1 MQLIQAQ
8 SIGFCFG
15 VRRAI
20 DMAEGILKERGSL
33 YILGE
38 LIHNASVIRRLEA
51 LGAVTVNSIE
61 EVPTGETVLIR
72 SHGVPPKVIKDC
84 AARSLNVKNA
94 TCPFVEK
101 IHSIVSE
108 QYSAGRTILIY
119 GKDDHPECIG
129 INGCCEDRGIF
140 VHTAEDIAVL
150 DAELKVCLVSQT
162 TAEVE
167 GFEKVAEAVREHFL
181 DAVIEKTLCP
191 TTAAR
196 QKEAEELSKKCSQ
209 MLVIGDK
216 TSSNTAKLASVCKK
230 YCKHVHY
237 VSKESELSL
246 EKIAHNDIIGIVSGA
261 SAPDW
266 KIREVITRMSEME
279 KTMAGNPVENDGV
292 ETGAA
297 AAVEEPIVA
306 ECDCKNEA
314 ECACACNAEQ
324 TEEPKAEEPAEDKGD
339 GDTDFAA
346 AFEKTLVRI
355 RNGQILTGSVVQI
368 VDGEVCVN
376 IGYKSDGFIPRNEF
390 SSDADVNPADVVK
403 IGDPIEVEVIK
414 VNDGEGNVLL
424 SHKNVESKKMW
435 DTLTQDEH
443 ISEKVF
449 EGVGKEV
456 VKGGLI
462 ATIEG
467 VRAFVP
473 ASQLST
479 KYVEKIE
486 DMVGKPITLKVIEV
500 DKSRKRI
507 VASHKAV
514 MMEEAEQARK
524 QRWAELEVGSKVK
537 GVVRRLTDFGAFVDI
552 GGGIDGLI
560 HITDVSWSR
569 VKKPSE
575 VLSVGQEVEVLI
587 RDVNVEK
594 QRVSLGYKQLQPK
607 PWVTADQRYPVGSI
621 VEGKVVRIVPFG
633 AFVAL
638 EPTIDGLIHISQ
650 LGVKRVANV
659 EDELHVG
666 DVVRCKVLD
675 VNTEAKRISLSR
687 REALI
692 EENPEIAEEIAKE
705 KAERERVAAERAG
718 DRQHDNAVQRFPRH
732 PQSARKRRNQQQKHR
747 RHAVNKRHKA
757 QRGQVAP
764 RRAAG
769 QPVPR
774 DERRADQR
782 QRVAQ
787 QAAAFAAHG
796 EQADGRRA
804 DDRDHRARHSFALNR
819 LVQQHT
825 GKRRDKERLCA
836 HQCRRDERG
845 GKAERGHP
853 AGVMQREQQPRRA
866 GQRDLL
872 FRRAEDG
879 LQFAAPERGNQQ
891 QQEADRHAA
900 KGDHHRRRAAG
911 QRPLDHRAGDAHAC
925 HGERHEE
932 RFLLIVHGVSLS
944 FNAFAFNS
952 FSQLR

>member
-1 MQLIQAQ
+1 MQLIQAKN
-8 SIGFCFG
+8 IGFCFG
-15 VRRAI
+15 VKRAI
-20 DMAEGILKERGSL
+20 DMAENILAERGRL

-38 LIHNASVIRRLEA
+38 LIHNASVIQKLETM
-51 LGAVTVNSIE
+51 GAVTVNDVD
-61 EVPTGETVLIR
+61 EVPHGEVILIR
-72 SHGVPPKVIKDC
+72 SHGVSPSVMRLC
-84 AARSLNVKNA
+84 AERGLDIRNA

-108 QYSAGRTILIY
+108 QHKNGKTILIY
-119 GKDDHPECIG
+119 GKKDHPECVG
-129 INGCCEDRGIF
+129 INGCCENTAVF
-140 VHTAEDIAVL
+140 VHSADEIKAL
-150 DAELKVCLVSQT
+150 DKAMNVCLVSQT
-162 TAEVE
+162 TADAE
-167 GFEKVAEAVREHFL
+167 GFEAVAEAAKEHFKN
-181 DAVIEKTLCP
+181 AVIEKTLCP

-196 QKEAEELSKKCSQ
+196 QKEAEELSKKCTR

-230 YCKHVHY
+230 YCEEVHY
-237 VSKESELSL
+237 ISKESELSL
-246 EKIAHNDIIGIVSGA
+246 EKLNCNDIIGIVSGA

-314 ECACACNAEQ
+314 ECACACCAEQ
-324 TEEPKAEEPAEDKGD
+324 TEEPKAEETAEEKGE

-435 DTLTQDEH
+435 DTLTQDEN

-500 DKSRKRI
+500 DKNRKRI

-514 MMEEAEQARK
+514 MVEEAEAARK
-524 QRWAELEVGSKVK
+524 QRWSELEVGSKVK
-537 GVVRRLTDFGAFVDI
+537 GIVRRLTNFGAFVDI

-560 HITDVSWSR
+560 HVTDVSWSR
-569 VKKPSE
+569 VKDPKE

-587 RDVNVEK
+587 RDVDVEK

-607 PWVTADQRYPVGSI
+607 PWVTADQRYPVGAI

-650 LGVKRVANV
+650 VGVKRVANV

-692 EENPEIAEEIAKE
+692 EENPEIAEELAKE
-705 KAERERVAAERAG
+705 KAERERVAAERAQQRAQQ
-718 DRQHDNAVQRFPRH
+718 DAQRQQEREN
-732 PQSARKRRNQQQKHR
+732 RRSSSERRQQQGDKPER
-747 RHAVNKRHKA
+747 T
-757 QRGQVAP
+757 
-764 RRAAG
+764 
-769 QPVPR
+769 
-774 DERRADQR
+774 ERR
-782 QRVAQ
+782 
-787 QAAAFAAHG
+787 
-796 EQADGRRA
+796 
-804 DDRDHRARHSFALNR
+804 
-819 LVQQHT
+819 
-825 GKRRDKERLCA
+825 ERT
-836 HQCRRDERG
+836 RRDED
-845 GKAERGHP
+845 AYDLPPVEQSTTSL
-853 AGVMQREQQPRRA
+853 AG
-866 GQRDLL
+866 L
-872 FRRAEDG
+872 
-879 LQFAAPERGNQQ
+879 FAAAMANAEKK
-891 QQEADRHAA
+891 D
-900 KGDHHRRRAAG
+900 
-911 QRPLDHRAGDAHAC
+911 
-925 HGERHEE
+925 EE
-932 RFLLIVHGVSLS
+932 
-944 FNAFAFNS
+944 
-952 FSQLR
+952 

>member
-292 ETGAA
+292 ETGA
-297 AAVEEPIVA
+297 
-306 ECDCKNEA
+306 
-314 ECACACNAEQ
+314 
-324 TEEPKAEEPAEDKGD
+324 
-339 GDTDFAA
+339 AA

-705 KAERERVAAERAG
+705 KAERERVAAERAQQRAQQDAQRQQERENRRNSSERRQQQG
-718 DRQHDNAVQRFPRH
+718 DRPER
-732 PQSARKRRNQQQKHR
+732 S
-747 RHAVNKRHKA
+747 
-757 QRGQVAP
+757 
-764 RRAAG
+764 
-769 QPVPR
+769 
-774 DERRADQR
+774 ERR
-782 QRVAQ
+782 
-787 QAAAFAAHG
+787 
-796 EQADGRRA
+796 
-804 DDRDHRARHSFALNR
+804 
-819 LVQQHT
+819 
-825 GKRRDKERLCA
+825 ERP
-836 HQCRRDERG
+836 RRDED
-845 GKAERGHP
+845 AYDLPPVEQSTTSL
-853 AGVMQREQQPRRA
+853 AG
-866 GQRDLL
+866 L
-872 FRRAEDG
+872 
-879 LQFAAPERGNQQ
+879 FAAAMANAEKK
-891 QQEADRHAA
+891 D
-900 KGDHHRRRAAG
+900 
-911 QRPLDHRAGDAHAC
+911 
-925 HGERHEE
+925 EE
-932 RFLLIVHGVSLS
+932 
-944 FNAFAFNS
+944 
-952 FSQLR
+952 

>member
-1 MQLIQAQ
+1 MGIEIARHA
-8 SIGFCFG
+8 GFCMG
-15 VRRAI
+15 VRRAV
-20 DMAEGILKERGSL
+20 DRT
-33 YILGE
+33 
-38 LIHNASVIRRLEA
+38 LEA
-51 LGAVTVNSIE
+51 AESGGEIVTFGEVVHNPQVIE
-61 EVPTGETVLIR
+61 KLEAMGVYAIHSCEQAAGKTVIIR
-72 SHGVPPKVIKDC
+72 SHGVSPDITRQLEQTARQVID
-84 AARSLNVKNA
+84 L
-94 TCPFVEK
+94 TCPFVARL
-101 IHSIVSE
+101 HDVVSR
-108 QYSAGRTILIY
+108 YSADGSPVILI
-119 GKDDHPECIG
+119 GQSDHPEVVGTIG
-129 INGCCEDRGIF
+129 CVCGPCYTICTPEE
-140 VHTAEDIAVL
+140 AQQL
-150 DAELKVCLVSQT
+150 PPLKRALAVSQT
-162 TAEVE
+162 TFPHERWEAILPVLRERVEDLTVQDTICTATVLRQTEARRLAASVDAMLVVGGKTSANTRKLYETCKSICGRTLLVERAADIPPGFANIHSESIGITAGASTPDWALKEVVTRMTDKE
-167 GFEKVAEAVREHFL
+167 QL
-181 DAVIEKTLCP
+181 DQINSE
-191 TTAAR
+191 
-196 QKEAEELSKKCSQ
+196 EAEKNSF
-209 MLVIGDK
+209 
-216 TSSNTAKLASVCKK
+216 
-230 YCKHVHY
+230 
-237 VSKESELSL
+237 
-246 EKIAHNDIIGIVSGA
+246 
-261 SAPDW
+261 
-266 KIREVITRMSEME
+266 
-279 KTMAGNPVENDGV
+279 MADVE
-292 ETGAA
+292 A
-297 AAVEEPIVA
+297 
-306 ECDCKNEA
+306 
-314 ECACACNAEQ
+314 
-324 TEEPKAEEPAEDKGD
+324 
-339 GDTDFAA
+339 
-346 AFEKTLVRI
+346 TLVRI
-355 RNGQILTGSVVQI
+355 RPGQTVVGKVVQI
-368 VDGEVCVN
+368 TDDEVCVN
-376 IGYKSDGFIPRNEF
+376 IGFKADGLIKRE
-390 SSDADVNPADVVK
+390 DLVTQDVKLD
-403 IGDPIEVEVIK
+403 DEIEVEVVK

-705 KAERERVAAERAG
+705 KAERERVAAERAQQRAQQDAQRQQERENRRNSSERRQQQG
-718 DRQHDNAVQRFPRH
+718 DRPER
-732 PQSARKRRNQQQKHR
+732 S
-747 RHAVNKRHKA
+747 
-757 QRGQVAP
+757 
-764 RRAAG
+764 
-769 QPVPR
+769 
-774 DERRADQR
+774 ERR
-782 QRVAQ
+782 
-787 QAAAFAAHG
+787 
-796 EQADGRRA
+796 
-804 DDRDHRARHSFALNR
+804 
-819 LVQQHT
+819 
-825 GKRRDKERLCA
+825 ERP
-836 HQCRRDERG
+836 RRDED
-845 GKAERGHP
+845 AYDLPPVEQSTTSL
-853 AGVMQREQQPRRA
+853 AG
-866 GQRDLL
+866 L
-872 FRRAEDG
+872 
-879 LQFAAPERGNQQ
+879 FAAAMANAEKK
-891 QQEADRHAA
+891 D
-900 KGDHHRRRAAG
+900 
-911 QRPLDHRAGDAHAC
+911 
-925 HGERHEE
+925 EE
-932 RFLLIVHGVSLS
+932 
-944 FNAFAFNS
+944 
-952 FSQLR
+952 